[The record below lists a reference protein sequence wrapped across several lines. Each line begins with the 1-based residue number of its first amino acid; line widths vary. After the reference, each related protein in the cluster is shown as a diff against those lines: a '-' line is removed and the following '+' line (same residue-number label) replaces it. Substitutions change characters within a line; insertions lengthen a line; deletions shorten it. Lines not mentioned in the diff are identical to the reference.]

1 MSHYANEHSLTM
13 CDMTEYVD
21 KLHVPVLM
29 TGTWNASTGEEPI
42 TDDDL
47 TSIVQAAESGVL
59 DSAILKVGHVDPRF
73 ESYLEDGTPAY
84 GTVSNP
90 VIEALDDQSVLY
102 VDYLRVEKE
111 FADSLPTKYPR
122 CSVELARN
130 VTLRDQTGATVHEF
144 PVVLTA
150 VALLGATPPAVKG
163 LSTKVAA
170 SAALAEDAND
180 YVTLI
185 SFSQFSF
192 PGGNT
197 ARSLNEKLAAAVDQ
211 AHSSESVWAYAE
223 DFDDTHVIFTV
234 ENGSESVSYR
244 QRYAATSDGN
254 VELQDD
260 PTRVVRE
267 VAWVTESG
275 EKVAAKFS
283 EIADE
288 TGENTTDTESSTDTA
303 RHDADVPPRDAQ
315 IDHSQ
320 MEADPADTEN
330 VPEGDE
336 EMPTVDKDTAA
347 ELRRQHGL
355 AENASYEDILAKVL
369 EANDGTVRRESV
381 APGTDEQPNDE
392 RREQQQTETEQRLKP
407 YMSEGGAEKT
417 GEQTEQTGNK
427 TGEQTEKT
435 ETSEADI
442 AKLSQQLG
450 GQFVSASAFAE
461 FQARAEAD
469 RVELSAIKAERTKQR
484 RDGLVVGW
492 FSAGK
497 LGRDEVKTV
506 REQLDKPGAEEIV
519 AELIDGRAPMFSTS
533 ETGHAKLDPA
543 HLALDTASTLSEK
556 QYEADDAV
564 FGVSN

>member
-1 MSHYANEHSLTM
+1 M
-13 CDMTEYVD
+13 CVMTEYVD

-47 TSIVQAAESGVL
+47 TAIVHAAESGVL
-59 DSAILKVGHVDPRF
+59 DAAILKVGHVDPRF

-84 GTVSNP
+84 GTVANP
-90 VIEALDDQSVLY
+90 VIEPVGDERVLY
-102 VDYLRVEKE
+102 VDYLRVEAE

-130 VTLRDQTGATVHEF
+130 VTLRDQTGDVVHEF

-163 LSTKVAA
+163 LSTKVTA

-180 YVTLI
+180 YVTHI

-211 AHSSESVWAYAE
+211 THSSESVWAYAE

-234 ENGSESVSYR
+234 ENGAEAVSYR

-260 PTRVVRE
+260 PIRVIRE

-275 EKVAAKFS
+275 ERVAAKFS
-283 EIADE
+283 DAE
-288 TGENTTDTESSTDTA
+288 TEQPTDTESSADTA
-303 RHDADVPPRDAQ
+303 RHDADVPPQTDET
-315 IDHSQ
+315 DHSRD
-320 MEADPADTEN
+320 EADPADTEN

-347 ELRRQHGL
+347 ELRREHGL

-369 EANDGTVRRESV
+369 EANDTKRENV
-381 APGTDEQPNDE
+381 APGTDEQPNAE
-392 RREQQQTETEQRLKP
+392 RHEQQARETEERLKP
-407 YMSEGGAEKT
+407 FMSEGT
-417 GEQTEQTGNK
+417 GEQT
-427 TGEQTEKT
+427 GEKDKDKD
-435 ETSEADI
+435 ETVSTPDI
-442 AKLSQQLG
+442 AALSAQLG
-450 GQFVSASAFAE
+450 GQFVSASAFAQ
-461 FQARAEAD
+461 FQRDAEAD
-469 RVELSAIKAERTKQR
+469 RAELSAIKTERTKKR
-484 RDGLVVGW
+484 RDDLVVGW

-497 LGRDEVKTV
+497 LGRDEVASV
-506 REQLDKPGAEEIV
+506 RAQLDKPGAEDV
-519 AELIDGRAPMFSTS
+519 VVELIGGRAPMFSTA
-533 ETGHAKLDPA
+533 EIGHAKLDPA
-543 HLALDTASTLSEK
+543 HFALDTESTLSEK
-556 QYEADDAV
+556 QYETDDAI
-564 FGVSN
+564 FGAGK